1 MKCLHYCCL
10 YHEGGISIICPLSDI
25 EIVQIPTLDWF
36 SMDVW
41 GPHNPV
47 QFLGLYLWLTE
58 LHQLQNISFQA
69 VVFGSGISED
79 IDKGSRQRNLQGL
92 LDGSDT
98 HLRTVA
104 PTLCDRISHDQLL
117 LEKTLNIIFE
127 PSFNLISHLKTMC
140 SFCTL

>member
-1 MKCLHYCCL
+1 
-10 YHEGGISIICPLSDI
+10 
-25 EIVQIPTLDWF
+25 
-36 SMDVW
+36 MDAW

-47 QFLGLYLWLTE
+47 QFLFLYLWLTE

-79 IDKGSRQRNLQGL
+79 VDKGSRQRNLQGF

-104 PTLCDRISHDQLL
+104 PTLCDRISHDQWL
-117 LEKTLNIIFE
+117 LENSKFE
-127 PSFNLISHLKTMC
+127 LSFNLIPHLKTTHRMQILH
-140 SFCTL
+140 TLRSTGEQEKTEGPHLKL